1 MERMTICYHFPSLD
15 TMLGLAF
22 VKLYFAKYQNYSFN
36 FYQANHR
43 TVFDKVLQVSNTIY
57 FIGIL
62 PSDTVLQASL
72 KLGTYVIIID
82 NKVDDMRRLQE
93 KSKETEMR
101 RLLERS
107 KVEDMQRLQER
118 SRVREHGLRFVY
130 PPNEGNC
137 TVFQLC
143 KDYFKQTTPQNLALL
158 ATYVHDIEFNLF
170 KQSNSNQMACAL
182 YAL

>member
-1 MERMTICYHFPSLD
+1 MERVTICYHFPSLD

-22 VKLYFAKYQNYSFN
+22 VKLYFAQYQNHTFN

-57 FIGIL
+57 FIGYL
-62 PSDTVLQASL
+62 PSDTVLLASL
-72 KLGTYVIIID
+72 GLSEHVIIID

-93 KSKETEMR
+93 KSRESMR
-101 RLLERS
+101 
-107 KVEDMQRLQER
+107 KLQEKG
-118 SRVREHGLRFVY
+118 REKKSTLRFVY
-130 PPNEGNC
+130 PPNEGNF

-143 KDYFKQTTPQNLALL
+143 KNFFDQTTPQNLALL
-158 ATYVHDIEFNLF
+158 ATYVYDIEFNLF